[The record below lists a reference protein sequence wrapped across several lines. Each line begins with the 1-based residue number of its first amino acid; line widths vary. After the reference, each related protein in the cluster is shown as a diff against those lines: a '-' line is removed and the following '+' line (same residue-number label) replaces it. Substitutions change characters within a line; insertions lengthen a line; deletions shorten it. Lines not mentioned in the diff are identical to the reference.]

1 MSRHVLWKGSPWW
14 PVQLFM
20 LLLDRLHFL
29 YCSSCCY
36 RPQGFDLAV
45 RAGSVGWVRC
55 TSWSQTLPQT
65 EIGYLRIER
74 KAHNVT
80 ILKLCISILVLSS
93 VLWVLREILENA
105 FYLDFF
111 FSFLRDKERRKCH
124 FGVPTI
130 CLCWYLGGDQVFS
143 ESLCKVITEEIL
155 STKMWAWIYP
165 RTIFC
170 FTPIYISSSRSF
182 DWVKFGMGVVD
193 NVNHVKNISQVN

>member
-1 MSRHVLWKGSPWW
+1 
-14 PVQLFM
+14 M
-20 LLLDRLHFL
+20 LG
-29 YCSSCCY
+29 
-36 RPQGFDLAV
+36 GF
-45 RAGSVGWVRC
+45 RC

-155 STKMWAWIYP
+155 STKM
-165 RTIFC
+165 
-170 FTPIYISSSRSF
+170 
-182 DWVKFGMGVVD
+182 
-193 NVNHVKNISQVN
+193 